1 MRRFLMFLVLILL
14 LIGTALFFYSK
25 TEKGGANI
33 LNFITPSSS
42 YTLEKN
48 FAFGSNPRDRVDFYM
63 AKESDDTKPLI
74 VFIHGGGW
82 HRGDKSM
89 YKFVAEGLTTR
100 GYDVALPNYRMFPEV
115 KNPEFLKDN
124 ARAIAAIHKR
134 YPTRYLVLMGHSA
147 GAYNALG
154 MVFKPQYLEEE
165 GIYAC
170 YTIRGVVSLAAPTGA
185 LPAES
190 EPTTSI
196 FPEKLQGDDS
206 FLKHTDQPLP
216 PMLLLNGD
224 EDSSVHPDNARKLG
238 AALEGRG
245 IATVNITKGANHV
258 DAVSHFSTRG
268 FLEGPIKNDVMAFIE
283 SLPEDE
289 GDGFCKE

>member
-1 MRRFLMFLVLILL
+1 MGRLLKLL
-14 LIGTALFFYSK
+14 LSVIVVLGIGLFMTLRS
-25 TEKGGANI
+25 ENGGAAV
-33 LNFITPSSS
+33 LNAITPTSTFTADLDVS
-42 YTLEKN
+42 
-48 FAFGSNPRDRVDFYM
+48 FGDHPRDRIDYYM
-63 AKESDDTKPLI
+63 ATESDETKPLL

-89 YKFVAEGLTTR
+89 YKFVAEGLTAE
-100 GYDVALPNYRMFPEV
+100 GYDVALPNYRLYPEV
-115 KNPEFLKDN
+115 KNPEFLVDN
-124 ARAIAAIHKR
+124 ARAIAAIHKA
-134 YPTRYLVLMGHSA
+134 YPTRYLVLIGHSA

-154 MVFKPQYLEEE
+154 MVFKPQYLEAE
-165 GIYAC
+165 GVYSC
-170 YTIRGVVSLAAPTGA
+170 YTVRGVVSLAAPTGA

-206 FLKHTDQPLP
+206 FLKHIDQPLP

-224 EDSSVHPDNARKLG
+224 QDTSVHPDNARQLG

-245 IATVNITKGANHV
+245 IATVNIAVGADHV
-258 DAVSHFSTRG
+258 DAVTQFSSKG
-268 FLEGPIKNDVMAFIE
+268 FLEGTIKDDVLAFIE

-289 GDGFCKE
+289 GDGFCK